1 MKTDKNGVRA
11 EMTDKT
17 ETAGKQNYV
26 KHDAKDSAEKQW
38 RITNDELQMTNDTK
52 QRIQM
57 NKDNAYNNSEP
68 NPAVEK
74 SLLFA
79 EKILRLCKDLFLQK
93 EFIASNR

>member
-1 MKTDKNGVRA
+1 MTKAA
-11 EMTDKT
+11 ERTNPVTPKYT
-17 ETAGKQNYV
+17 
-26 KHDAKDSAEKQW
+26 AKDSAEKQW